1 MSCPSEPV
9 RGMRR
14 AAAAGLVALLV
25 AAAGA
30 VGVLG
35 APTSASAASGVRLAV
50 TTLTPSATVG
60 TTLHVAGTVTNRGD
74 QAVHDAVVRVLLS
87 DTRLN
92 SRAELDAVMSGRV
105 SSREGEVVVEAPLS
119 DLAPGA
125 TTPFDLQQPL
135 TNVSTLT
142 AFGVYA
148 LGIEVVGA
156 RGPGGSEPGRLA
168 FTRTLLPWVPGTRDF
183 VPTGFSWLW
192 PLVGAPVRLSTGV
205 YADDSLA
212 TELETGGRL
221 DRLLHTGSQLEQGAG
236 LKIGRAHV

>member
-1 MSCPSEPV
+1 
-9 RGMRR
+9 MRR

-25 AAAGA
+25 AAVGA

-35 APTSASAASGVRLAV
+35 APTSASAAGGVRLAV

-119 DLAPGA
+119 D
-125 TTPFDLQQPL
+125 
-135 TNVSTLT
+135 S
-142 AFGVYA
+142 
-148 LGIEVVGA
+148 
-156 RGPGGSEPGRLA
+156 
-168 FTRTLLPWVPGTRDF
+168 
-183 VPTGFSWLW
+183 
-192 PLVGAPVRLSTGV
+192 
-205 YADDSLA
+205 
-212 TELETGGRL
+212 
-221 DRLLHTGSQLEQGAG
+221 GAG
-236 LKIGRAHV
+236 RPPRRSTCSSRWTTRRR

>member
-1 MSCPSEPV
+1 
-9 RGMRR
+9 
-14 AAAAGLVALLV
+14 
-25 AAAGA
+25 
-30 VGVLG
+30 
-35 APTSASAASGVRLAV
+35 
-50 TTLTPSATVG
+50 LTPSATVG

-74 QAVHDAVVRVLLS
+74 QMVHDAVIRVFLS

-105 SSREGEVVVEAPLS
+105 SSREGEVLVEAPLS

-135 TNVSTLT
+135 DDVPTLT
-142 AFGVYA
+142 GFGVYA

-156 RGPGGSEPGRLA
+156 RGASSAEPDRLA
-168 FTRTLLPWVPGTRDF
+168 FTRTLLPWVPSTQDF

-205 YADDSLA
+205 FADDSLA

-221 DRLLHTGSQLEQGAG
+221 DRLLHAGQPARAGRRPDLGARPRPGGDRRGHGRRQQLSGRDCG
-236 LKIGRAHV
+236 RGHRPRHGGRAGQALADRASGGHREP